1 MLQEHER
8 GESKGGSG
16 GEPPD
21 LGSRSVGEALR
32 ALARNV
38 ARPVCWLL
46 NQKLKDVA
54 LILGIV
60 ASLATLATLLLPPV
74 QESEPSQ
81 KAARNAFVPPAGPE
95 DRLPAKTMPAHADSG
110 SKAQAGSSDPE

>member
-1 MLQEHER
+1 
-8 GESKGGSG
+8 
-16 GEPPD
+16 
-21 LGSRSVGEALR
+21 
-32 ALARNV
+32 V